1 VANGMTLEKLDR
13 EFAKGGLSKA
23 KYDAM
28 KEFIVSL
35 PTRVNGSTE
44 ENVRS
49 YAKLAKLSTDQTA
62 EVDKLIKTMDAGIE
76 RLRELIGKVEVEVK
90 EGKHK
95 GEKGSPLPRW
105 FCNVAVKTAKVEET
119 TETPAKTRA
128 PRAPRAPK
136 VPKVPAADPAATV
149 PAQ

>member
-1 VANGMTLEKLDR
+1 MTLEKLDR

-49 YAKLAKLSTDQTA
+49 YAKLAKLSPDQIA
-62 EVDKLIKTMDAGIE
+62 EVDKLIKTMDAGID

-105 FCNVAVKTAKVEET
+105 FCNVAVKATKAEET
-119 TETPAKTRA
+119 PETPKKA
-128 PRAPRAPK
+128 RAPRAPK
-136 VPKVPAADPAATV
+136 TTAPAAPAAPI